1 MRPIPLWDV
10 PRTLPPNWSETKKR
24 WTDMMMH
31 YRFIPTLE
39 NGHTSNSIYIDLM
52 FTGNRPELER
62 SADKLFD
69 GFQDFPYGLLINGE
83 RTSGECL
90 RFQAKG
96 SA

>member
-10 PRTLPPNWSETKKR
+10 PRTLPPNWSEVKKR

-39 NGHTSNSIYIDLM
+39 NTHTSNSIYIDLM

-69 GFQDFPYGLLINGE
+69 GFQDVPYGLFLNDE
-83 RTSGECL
+83 KTPGECL
-90 RFQAKG
+90 CFLDGGNA
-96 SA
+96 